1 MKLFKSVDITIS
13 MCYYNSVVN
22 IQDNFERWTNM
33 KVLRTNIESKIE
45 QFKAV
50 KNSHPVKDLPD
61 GFEIT
66 QDFINYVD
74 EKPDDKEVEILTVKG
89 SDNEYYCTNSTT
101 FIREYLEIIDMF
113 ADCEEVF
120 TIVKDSNVSKAGR
133 QFVYA
138 RLA

>member
-1 MKLFKSVDITIS
+1 
-13 MCYYNSVVN
+13 
-22 IQDNFERWTNM
+22 M
-33 KVLRTNIESKIE
+33 KVVRTTIESKVE
-45 QFKAV
+45 QFKAF

-66 QDFINYVD
+66 QDFIQYID
-74 EKPDDKEVEILTVKG
+74 EKQDGREVEILSVKG
-89 SDNEYYCTNSTT
+89 PDNEYYGTNSST
-101 FIREYLEIIDMF
+101 FIHDYLEIIDMF
-113 ADCEEVF
+113 ADCEENF

>member
-1 MKLFKSVDITIS
+1 

-33 KVLRTNIESKIE
+33 KVLRTNIESKTE

-74 EKPDDKEVEILTVKG
+74 EKQDGKELEILTVKG
-89 SDNEYYCTNSTT
+89 SDNEYYGTNSPT

>member
-1 MKLFKSVDITIS
+1 
-13 MCYYNSVVN
+13 
-22 IQDNFERWTNM
+22 M
-33 KVLRTNIESKIE
+33 KVVRTNIESKIE

-66 QDFINYVD
+66 QDFIYYVD
-74 EKPDDKEVEILTVKG
+74 EKQDGMEAEILTVKG
-89 SDNEYYCTNSTT
+89 SDNEYYGTNSST
-101 FIREYLEIIDMF
+101 FIHEYLEIIDMF